1 MDAELGATKSG
12 GGSGGM
18 QRFAI
23 VLTLVGLIGVLIF
36 YWQVFFWVNTER
48 TMGVAQR
55 IFYLHVPA
63 AWNAEL
69 GFGITALCSA
79 IYLWLKDERLDW
91 AAVAAAEAGMVFATL
106 LLIEGSL
113 WAKIAWGTYWTWEP
127 RLTLTLL
134 LWFIFLGYFMV
145 RRSTDNS
152 EHGKRFAAVLAIVG
166 SLDIP
171 LIHVSVLWFRSIHPK
186 PVIMSADQPMNL
198 EGDMLVTFF
207 TALIAFT
214 LLFLG
219 LVAFRY
225 GLERSQAL
233 VAQRL
238 RRERSA

>member
-1 MDAELGATKSG
+1 MDADLGATKSG

-134 LWFIFLGYFMV
+134 LWFIFLG
-145 RRSTDNS
+145 
-152 EHGKRFAAVLAIVG
+152 
-166 SLDIP
+166 
-171 LIHVSVLWFRSIHPK
+171 
-186 PVIMSADQPMNL
+186 
-198 EGDMLVTFF
+198 
-207 TALIAFT
+207 
-214 LLFLG
+214 
-219 LVAFRY
+219 
-225 GLERSQAL
+225 
-233 VAQRL
+233 
-238 RRERSA
+238 